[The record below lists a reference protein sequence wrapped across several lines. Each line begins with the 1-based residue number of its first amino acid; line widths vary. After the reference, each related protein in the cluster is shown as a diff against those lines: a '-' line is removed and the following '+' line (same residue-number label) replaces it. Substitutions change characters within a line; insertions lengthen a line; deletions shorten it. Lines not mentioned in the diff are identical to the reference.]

1 MRRKKLREFAVA
13 NVGSNLMK
21 AVLLDKPGPP
31 SSLRI
36 GEISTPR
43 PGVDEALVRVCA
55 TSLNPVDYK
64 VAAQGYEGWNYP
76 HVLGVDIAGVI
87 ETLGEGVDSWNLGD
101 RVFYHTTWRK
111 DGSYAEF
118 NVAPAHTFARVPEGI
133 FFVDA
138 ATLPC
143 AALTAYC
150 ALYRRLHIREGD
162 IVLVHAAAGGVG
174 GFAIQLAKAAKAF
187 VIGTC
192 SEPNTQYVRELGAD
206 EVINY
211 RAEDVFQRVK
221 AIAGDRGI
229 DAIVDTI
236 GQQRANN
243 YLKPCFPRI
252 CRSSSSQLMLGPS
265 SREPIPSSMACSS
278 SSVHDSSES
287 SSSRSCF
294 FSSLV
299 SFGSSSSIL
308 SKLIGLIV
316 SSLGLKRERSS
327 CIVSLCSSSLQPTSL
342 SLCSEM
348 CGSLPNWS
356 RCPASRR
363 GGSLPRKG
371 R

>member
-1 MRRKKLREFAVA
+1 EPYRLAMTSGSVPTADDLAGKPGQILRSRSGKAISTILNGMRRKKLREFAVA

-192 SEPNTQYVRELGAD
+192 SAPNTQ
-206 EVINY
+206 
-211 RAEDVFQRVK
+211 F
-221 AIAGDRGI
+221 
-229 DAIVDTI
+229 
-236 GQQRANN
+236 
-243 YLKPCFPRI
+243 
-252 CRSSSSQLMLGPS
+252 
-265 SREPIPSSMACSS
+265 
-278 SSVHDSSES
+278 HD
-287 SSSRSCF
+287 
-294 FSSLV
+294 
-299 SFGSSSSIL
+299 
-308 SKLIGLIV
+308 IGLGGV
-316 SSLGLKRERSS
+316 LASPAFRRRQEDLGRMATELMALVQDGKIRPTVAEQITLEAIPKALERLAERH
-327 CIVSLCSSSLQPTSL
+327 V
-342 SLCSEM
+342 
-348 CGSLPNWS
+348 
-356 RCPASRR
+356 R
-363 GGSLPRKG
+363 GKIAAGVQN
-371 R
+371 